1 MNKLKINNL
10 EEGKFYKFINA
21 NDIESECIYVIK
33 NSLLYFIQDNY
44 ELVSEI
50 TYNDI
55 VLGYF
60 KELQIDWS
68 KVPRGTKVQ
77 VRDNEKGNWR
87 NAYFSKLIKENE
99 EYSFRAS
106 AVKDDEFTNL
116 KMDDNEWGYKY
127 CRIYSSK
134 EILPEWFKKETEN
147 KEDEKT
153 INNEITQEE
162 INLESL
168 DTLRDKAND
177 LVEQINSN
185 DNCDFNIISQ
195 NLTREE
201 MIKVIKNN
209 LTEYEGFYM
218 CPEDYGLNYR
228 KHICHQ
234 DGDCKKCW
242 LYAIKEV
249 KFKDEK

>member
-10 EEGKFYKFINA
+10 EEGKFYKFVNA
-21 NDIESECIYVIK
+21 NDIESEYIYVIK

-77 VRDNEKGNWR
+77 VRDSENQEWKNS
-87 NAYFSKLIKENE
+87 YFSKFIKENE

-106 AVKDDEFTNL
+106 YVKDDEFTNL
-116 KMDDNEWGYKY
+116 KMDDNEWDFKY
-127 CRIYSSK
+127 CRIYSSE

-153 INNEITQEE
+153 INNEIAQEE

-168 DTLRDKAND
+168 DTLRDKVND

-185 DNCDFNIISQ
+185 YNYDFNIIPQ

-201 MIKVIKNN
+201 MIKVIKN
-209 LTEYEGFYM
+209 T
-218 CPEDYGLNYR
+218 R
-228 KHICHQ
+228 
-234 DGDCKKCW
+234 
-242 LYAIKEV
+242 IK
-249 KFKDEK
+249 

>member
-21 NDIESECIYVIK
+21 NDIESEYIYVIK

-77 VRDNEKGNWR
+77 VRDSENQEWR
-87 NAYFSKLIKENE
+87 NAYFSKFIKENE

-106 AVKDDEFTNL
+106 DIKDDEFTKLNL
-116 KMDDNEWGYKY
+116 DDTSWGYKH
-127 CRIYSSK
+127 CRIYSST
-134 EILPEWFKKETEN
+134 EILPEWFK
-147 KEDEKT
+147 
-153 INNEITQEE
+153 EE
-162 INLESL
+162 IDSESL
-168 DTLRDKAND
+168 DTLQDKVND
-177 LVEQINSN
+177 LIDTMN
-185 DNCDFNIISQ
+185 DTNNYDFNIISQ

-201 MIKVIKNN
+201 MIKVIK
-209 LTEYEGFYM
+209 TTFEGFYK
-218 CPEDYGLNYR
+218 CPDDYDGLNY
-228 KHICHQ
+228 KKDICLQ
-234 DGDCKKCW
+234 DDDCEKCW

-249 KFKDEK
+249 KFKDEE

>member
-21 NDIESECIYVIK
+21 NDIESEYIYVIK

-77 VRDNEKGNWR
+77 VRDSENQEWR
-87 NAYFSKLIKENE
+87 NAYFSKFIKENE

-106 AVKDDEFTNL
+106 DIKDDEFTKLNL
-116 KMDDNEWGYKY
+116 DDTSWGYKY
-127 CRIYSSK
+127 CRIYSST
-134 EILPEWFKKETEN
+134 EILPEWFK
-147 KEDEKT
+147 
-153 INNEITQEE
+153 EE
-162 INLESL
+162 IDSESL
-168 DTLRDKAND
+168 DTLRDKVND
-177 LVEQINSN
+177 LIDTMN
-185 DNCDFNIISQ
+185 DTNNYDFNIISQ

-201 MIKVIKNN
+201 MIKVIK
-209 LTEYEGFYM
+209 TICEGFYK
-218 CPEDYGLNYR
+218 CPDDYDGLNY
-228 KHICHQ
+228 KKDICLQ
-234 DGDCKKCW
+234 DDDCEKCW

-249 KFKDEK
+249 KFKDEE

>member
-1 MNKLKINNL
+1 MIGVKINMNKLKINNL

-21 NDIESECIYVIK
+21 NDIESEYIYVIK

-77 VRDNEKGNWR
+77 VRDSENQEWKNS
-87 NAYFSKLIKENE
+87 YFSKFIKENE

-106 AVKDDEFTNL
+106 YVKDDEFTNL
-116 KMDDNEWGYKY
+116 KMNDNEWDFKY
-127 CRIYSSK
+127 CRIYSSE

-153 INNEITQEE
+153 INNEIAQEE

-168 DTLRDKAND
+168 DTLRDKVND

-185 DNCDFNIISQ
+185 YNYDFNIIPQ

-201 MIKVIKNN
+201 MIKVIKN
-209 LTEYEGFYM
+209 T
-218 CPEDYGLNYR
+218 R
-228 KHICHQ
+228 
-234 DGDCKKCW
+234 
-242 LYAIKEV
+242 IK
-249 KFKDEK
+249 

>member
-21 NDIESECIYVIK
+21 NDIESEYIYVIK

-77 VRDNEKGNWR
+77 VRDNEKGNWI

-106 AVKDDEFTNL
+106 AVKDDEFTNI

-127 CRIYSSK
+127 CRIYSST
-134 EILPEWFKKETEN
+134 EILPEWF

-153 INNEITQEE
+153 INNEIAQEE

-168 DTLRDKAND
+168 DTLRDKVND
-177 LVEQINSN
+177 LVGQINSN
-185 DNCDFNIISQ
+185 DNYDFNIISQ

-201 MIKVIKNN
+201 MSFNS
-209 LTEYEGFYM
+209 L
-218 CPEDYGLNYR
+218 
-228 KHICHQ
+228 
-234 DGDCKKCW
+234 
-242 LYAIKEV
+242 
-249 KFKDEK
+249 

>member
-21 NDIESECIYVIK
+21 NDIESEYIYVIK

-77 VRDNEKGNWR
+77 VRDSENQEWR
-87 NAYFSKLIKENE
+87 NAYFSKFIKENE

-106 AVKDDEFTNL
+106 DIKDDEFTKLNL
-116 KMDDNEWGYKY
+116 DDTSWGYKY
-127 CRIYSSK
+127 CRIYSST
-134 EILPEWFKKETEN
+134 EILPEWFK
-147 KEDEKT
+147 
-153 INNEITQEE
+153 EE
-162 INLESL
+162 IDSESL
-168 DTLRDKAND
+168 DTLQDKVND
-177 LVEQINSN
+177 LIDTMN
-185 DNCDFNIISQ
+185 DTNNYDFNIISQ

-201 MIKVIKNN
+201 MIKVIK
-209 LTEYEGFYM
+209 TICEGFYK
-218 CPEDYGLNYR
+218 CPDDYDGLNY
-228 KHICHQ
+228 KKDICLQ
-234 DGDCKKCW
+234 DDDCEKCW
-242 LYAIKEV
+242 LYANKEV
-249 KFKDEK
+249 KFKDEE

>member
-21 NDIESECIYVIK
+21 NDIESEHIYVIK
-33 NSLLYFIQDNY
+33 NSLLYFIQHNY

-134 EILPEWFKKETEN
+134 EILPEWFKKETDS
-147 KEDEKT
+147 K
-153 INNEITQEE
+153 
-162 INLESL
+162 SL
-168 DTLRDKAND
+168 DTLRDKVND
-177 LVEQINSN
+177 LIDTMN
-185 DNCDFNIISQ
+185 DTNNYDFNIISQ

-201 MIKVIKNN
+201 MIKVIKND
-209 LTEYEGFYM
+209 LAEYEGFFM

-228 KHICHQ
+228 KNICLQ

-249 KFKDEK
+249 KFKDEE

>member
-1 MNKLKINNL
+1 MNKLKINVL

-21 NDIESECIYVIK
+21 NDIESEHIYVIK
-33 NSLLYFIQDNY
+33 NSLLYFIQNNY

-127 CRIYSSK
+127 CRIYSST
-134 EILPEWFKKETEN
+134 EILPEWFKEEIEN
-147 KEDEKT
+147 KEEEET
-153 INNEITQEE
+153 INNEIAQEE
-162 INLESL
+162 IDSESL
-168 DTLRDKAND
+168 DTLRDKVND
-177 LVEQINSN
+177 LIDTMN
-185 DNCDFNIISQ
+185 DTNNYDFNIISR

-201 MIKVIKNN
+201 MIKVIK
-209 LTEYEGFYM
+209 TTCEGFYK
-218 CPEDYGLNYR
+218 CPDDYDGLNY
-228 KHICHQ
+228 KKDICLQ
-234 DGDCKKCW
+234 DGDCEKCW
-242 LYAIKEV
+242 LDAIKEV